1 MKKKILSAVAL
12 LVLASLFLFACDGA
26 KDAAKFTIKDHYTTA
41 GTDGVLTSYDI
52 DGKEYVIFD
61 QFLELLNPTIHRVGN
76 VYEMV
81 DGVPMQKKSED
92 GFYYLDDGMLYS
104 TEKPIEAVRL
114 DSETYDKME
123 DVKFPIYYKDD
134 VASLDEGVKKVNDT
148 VFYPLEHLAEVFGF
162 KAENGEF
169 VFAEKDENEL
179 EVLNQKDY
187 DWYIDQ
193 KETGQY
199 ADNNCGPSCAVM
211 SLYFQKGYDKA
222 ITAETARNTRVN
234 DGGWWFTS
242 DVSDYLKESGVK
254 HKMKFYKNPDSLL
267 KPLREGKIC
276 IICIDSSTLR
286 YNSDNNSRFNK
297 YYTGGGGHFIIV
309 NGYKVVD
316 GRLYYIVNDPNSWG
330 MKYAD
335 GTYMGKDRYYD
346 AIDIDKTVREWSR
359 EYYIVDNN

>member
-1 MKKKILSAVAL
+1 MKKKLLSIAS
-12 LVLASLFLFACDGA
+12 LVLLLTVFLMSCNANDAS
-26 KDAAKFTIKDHYTTA
+26 KFSIKEEYRTA
-41 GTDGVLTSYDI
+41 GTDGVLRSYDI
-52 DGKEYVIFD
+52 DGREYVIFD

-76 VYEMV
+76 VYEMA
-81 DGVPMQKKSED
+81 DGVPTAKKAED
-92 GFYYLDDGMLYS
+92 GNYYLDDGMLYS
-104 TEKPIEAVRL
+104 SEKAIEAVRV
-114 DSETYDKME
+114 DDETYSKLE
-123 DVKFPIYYKDD
+123 DIDFPIYYKDD
-134 VASLDEGVKKVNDT
+134 VVKLDKGAKKLNDI
-148 VFYPLEHLAEVFGF
+148 VFYPLENLGSTFNF
-162 KAENGEF
+162 KVDGNEF
-169 VFAEKDENEL
+169 VFENKDDNEL
-179 EVLNQKDY
+179 ELNNQKDY

-211 SLYFQKGYDKA
+211 SLYFQKGYDEA
-222 ITAETARNTRVN
+222 ITAEVARNTRIN

-242 DVSDYLKESGVK
+242 DIDDYLKEVGVK

-267 KPLREGKIC
+267 KPLKEGNIC

-286 YNSDNNSRFNK
+286 YNPDVTSRFNK

-335 GTYMGKDRYYD
+335 GTYMGIDRYYD
-346 AIDIDKTVREWSR
+346 AIDIDKTVRDWSR
-359 EYYIVDNN
+359 EFYVVDGK

>member
-1 MKKKILSAVAL
+1 MKKKILSVVAL
-12 LVLASLFLFACDGA
+12 FVLASLFLFACNG
-26 KDAAKFTIKDHYTTA
+26 KDAAKFTIKEHYTTA
-41 GTDGVLTSYDI
+41 GTNGVLTSYDI

-76 VYEMV
+76 VYEML
-81 DGVPMQKKSED
+81 DGVPTAKKTGD
-92 GFYYLDDGMLYS
+92 DKYYLLDDGMLYS
-104 TEKPIEAVRL
+104 TAKPIEAVRI
-114 DSETYDKME
+114 DSETYSKME
-123 DVKFPIYYKDD
+123 DEPFAIYYKDKIFTI
-134 VASLDEGVKKVNDT
+134 EGGAKKVNDII
-148 VFYPLEHLAEVFGF
+148 FYPLEHLEDVFSF
-162 KAENGEF
+162 KIENGEF
-169 VFAEKDENEL
+169 VFETKDENDL

-193 KETGQY
+193 KETGKY

-222 ITAETARNTRVN
+222 VTAETARNTRVN
-234 DGGWWFTS
+234 DGGWWFTN
-242 DVSDYLKESGVK
+242 DVSDFLKDSGVK
-254 HKMKFYKNPDSLL
+254 HRMKFYKNPDSLL

-286 YNSDNNSRFNK
+286 YNPDANSHFNK
-297 YYTGGGGHFIIV
+297 YYTGGGGHFIVV

-335 GTYMGKDRYYD
+335 GSYMGKDRYYD
-346 AIDIDKTVREWSR
+346 AIDIDKTVRQWSK
-359 EYYIVDNN
+359 EYYVVDNN

>member
-1 MKKKILSAVAL
+1 MKKKILSIVSL
-12 LVLASLFLFACDGA
+12 LLLATLFLFSCKSGD
-26 KDAAKFTIKDHYTTA
+26 KFTVKEHYTTA
-41 GTDGVLTSYDI
+41 GTDGVLTSYSI

-61 QFLELLNPTIHRVGN
+61 QFLEFLNPTIHRVGN
-76 VYEMV
+76 VYDMV
-81 DGVPMQKKSED
+81 EGTPVPKKTDD
-92 GFYYLDDGMLYS
+92 GFYYLDDGMIYR
-104 TEKPIEAVRL
+104 KYDAIEGIRL
-114 DSETYDKME
+114 DDETYDKLE
-123 DVKFPIYYKDD
+123 DVNFPIYYKDQTI
-134 VASLDEGVKKVNDT
+134 ALEKGTKKLNDT
-148 VFYPLEHLAEVFGF
+148 VFYPLENLESAFNF
-162 KAENGEF
+162 KVDGKEF
-169 VFAEKDENEL
+169 VFDTKDENEL
-179 EVLNQKDY
+179 ELIHQKDY

-211 SLYFQKGYDKA
+211 SLYFQKVYDKA

-234 DGGWWFTS
+234 DGGWWYTS
-242 DVSDYLKESGVK
+242 DVDDFLKESGVK
-254 HKMKFYKNPDSLL
+254 HSMKFYKNPDSLL

-286 YNSDNNSRFNK
+286 YNPDVNSHFNK

-335 GTYMGKDRYYD
+335 GTYMGIDRYYD
-346 AIDIDKTVREWSR
+346 AIDIDKTVREWSK
-359 EYYIVDNN
+359 EFYIVDNK